1 MDRFRTME
9 SFVRVVR
16 TGSFT
21 AAADQLGLSRAL
33 ISRHVSDLERRLGIR
48 LMTRSTRALQLTEEG
63 RAYLDYCE
71 TLFRD
76 IEDKERS
83 IVMTKTEPAGTLKL
97 ITPKSFG
104 QLHLADAI
112 IDFARAQPRLTIS
125 HILENISFRASEFA
139 ERGIDLALRFSPIA
153 NRTLVS
159 QHIADMEWVLCASP
173 DYLARAERLTK
184 PSDLTHHPC
193 LVHIH
198 AAPDDHFWR
207 FEGPRGNVAA
217 RISGSFYSN
226 SALTLRKAALAGLG
240 ITLVPRYCVAD
251 DLGNGALALV
261 LPRYRVPSRP
271 LLAIYPRANP
281 VPRKVQT
288 FIEFLTKWIATR
300 DVGRQPSR
308 HHRPGI
314 PVRPVPAASP
324 KPQPRPAARVAQRS
338 QARSTA

>member
-1 MDRFRTME
+1 MIALDRFRTME

-33 ISRHVSDLERRLGIR
+33 ISRHVSDLERRLGVR
-48 LMTRSTRALQLTEEG
+48 LMTRSTRTLQLTQEG

-76 IEDKERS
+76 IEEKERS
-83 IVMTKTEPAGTLKL
+83 IAATRAEPAGTLKL
-97 ITPKSFG
+97 VTPKSFG

-125 HILENISFRASEFA
+125 HILENISFRTSEFN
-139 ERGIDLALRFSPIA
+139 ERGIDIALRFSPIA
-153 NRTLVS
+153 NRTLVA
-159 QHIADMEWVLCASP
+159 QHIADMDWMLCASP
-173 DYLARAERLTK
+173 DYLARAERLTR
-184 PSDLTHHPC
+184 PSDLAHHPC

-207 FEGPRGNVAA
+207 FEGPGGNVAA
-217 RISGSFYSN
+217 RVTGAFYSN
-226 SALTLRKAALAGLG
+226 SALALRKAALAGLG
-240 ITLVPRYCVAD
+240 ITLVPRYSVAE
-251 DLGNGALALV
+251 DLASGMLAAV
-261 LPRYRVPSRP
+261 LPRFRVPPRP

-281 VPRKVQT
+281 VPKKVQT
-288 FIEFLTKWIATR
+288 FVDFLTKWIATR

-308 HHRPGI
+308 VHRPATPI
-314 PVRPVPAASP
+314 LPAPPS
-324 KPQPRPAARVAQRS
+324 QPRRAARMAQRS

>member
-1 MDRFRTME
+1 ME

-33 ISRHVSDLERRLGIR
+33 ISRHVSDLEQRLGVR
-48 LMTRSTRALQLTEEG
+48 LLTRSTRTLQLTEAG

-76 IEDKERS
+76 IEEKERS
-83 IVMTKTEPAGTLKL
+83 IVMTRTEPAGTLKL

-125 HILENISFRASEFA
+125 HILENIAFRTSEFS
-139 ERGIDLALRFSPIA
+139 ERGIDVALRFSPIA

-159 QHIADMEWVLCASP
+159 QHIADMDWVLCASP
-173 DYLARAERLTK
+173 DYLARAERLIR
-184 PSDLTHHPC
+184 PADLARHPC

-198 AAPDDHFWR
+198 AAPDDHVWR
-207 FEGPRGNVAA
+207 FEGPGGNVAA
-217 RISGSFYSN
+217 RITGAFYSN
-226 SALTLRKAALAGLG
+226 SALTLRKAALAELG
-240 ITLVPRYCVAD
+240 IALLPRYSVAE
-251 DLGNGALALV
+251 DLAAGALVIV
-261 LPRYRVPSRP
+261 LPRYRVPTRP
-271 LLAIYPRANP
+271 LLAIYPRAKE
-281 VPRKVQT
+281 VPKKVQT
-288 FIEFLTKWIATR
+288 FIEFLSKWMATR

-308 HHRPGI
+308 HHKPGI
-314 PVRPVPAASP
+314 AVRPAPPVTTGSP
-324 KPQPRPAARVAQRS
+324 TRRTPRNAPRA
-338 QARSTA
+338 QARPTA

>member
-33 ISRHVSDLERRLGIR
+33 ISRHVSDLEQRLGVR
-48 LMTRSTRALQLTEEG
+48 LMTRSTRALQLTAEG
-63 RAYLDYCE
+63 RAYLEYCE

-76 IEDKERS
+76 IEEKERS

-112 IDFARAQPRLTIS
+112 IDFARAQPRLTVS

-139 ERGIDLALRFSPIA
+139 DRGVDVALRFSPIA
-153 NRTLVS
+153 NRSLVS
-159 QHIADMEWVLCASP
+159 QHVADMEWVLCASP
-173 DYLARAERLTK
+173 DYLARAERLTR
-184 PSDLTHHPC
+184 PADLAHHPC

-198 AAPDDHFWR
+198 AAPDDHVWR

-217 RISGSFYSN
+217 RITGSFYSN
-226 SALTLRKAALAGLG
+226 SALALRKAALAALG
-240 ITLVPRYCVAD
+240 ITLVPRYSVAE
-251 DLGNGALALV
+251 DLSNGVLVIV

-271 LLAIYPRANP
+271 LLAVYPRANP
-281 VPRKVQT
+281 VPKKVQI
-288 FIEFLTKWIATR
+288 FVEFLTKWIATR

-308 HHRPGI
+308 HHRPAI
-314 PVRPVPAASP
+314 NALPAAKAAP
-324 KPQPRPAARVAQRS
+324 KAQPRRAARIAQRS
-338 QARSTA
+338 HARSTA